1 MSAVP
6 TELLEPVDA
15 LALDVADE
23 AATARLGND
32 LAMALRPGDAV
43 ALSGDLGAGKTAL
56 ARAAIRALNGP
67 DTEVPSPTFTLAQD
81 YPDGALPVLHL
92 DLYRLAD
99 PSEAD
104 ELGIEDAL
112 EAGAVLIEWPE
123 RGDIAPTLTVAL
135 AERGEERDGE
145 GRDGE
150 GRDVVI
156 TGTPDALARVRR
168 SLGLRDFL
176 ARHDLGDAPRVPLS
190 ADASA
195 RRYEA
200 VERDGATWL
209 VMDDP
214 HAPDGPP
221 VRGALPYSRVAHL
234 AEDIVPFVAVA
245 QALRARGFAAP
256 AIHGADLHAGFAL
269 IEHLGRGSVLDADGR
284 PIPERYLA
292 AAETLAALH
301 DERWVDPM
309 PVGGI
314 AHVVPPFDRGAMTIE
329 IELTLDWAFPR
340 LVGRPASETERASFL
355 AAWGT
360 ALDALDAAAETS
372 LVLRDVQAPNLVWR
386 EREAGIARVGLIDFQ
401 DALIGPAAYDLASL
415 GQDARVTIPTD
426 LEGAIRE
433 RYRAARRTPVT
444 GDPDLAYAV
453 MAAQRATKLFGLW
466 VRLDERDGKPHFL
479 RNAHRTRLYFARVL
493 GHPAL
498 HAVRDWMTEHDLL
511 ARSERMHP

>member
-6 TELLEPVDA
+6 TGLIEPVDA
-15 LALDVADE
+15 LALDLADE
-23 AATARLGND
+23 AATTRLGCD
-32 LAMALRPGDAV
+32 LAMALRAGDVV
-43 ALSGDLGAGKTAL
+43 ALHGDLGMGKTAL
-56 ARAAIRALNGP
+56 ARAVIRTLNGP

-81 YPDGALPVLHL
+81 YPEGALPILHV

-123 RGDIAPTLTVAL
+123 RGDIAPTLSIAL
-135 AERGEERDGE
+135 TERGEGRGE
-145 GRDGE
+145 GRA
-150 GRDVVI
+150 VTI
-156 TGTPDALARVRR
+156 TGTPDALARLRR
-168 SLGLRDFL
+168 SLALRDFL
-176 ARHDLGDAPRVPLS
+176 ARHDLGHEPRLPLS

-200 VERDGATWL
+200 VERDGETL
-209 VMDDP
+209 LIMDDP
-214 HAPDGPP
+214 ASPDGPP
-221 VRGALPYSRVAHL
+221 VRGSLPYSRVAHL

-245 QALRARGFAAP
+245 EALRAKGFAAP
-256 AIHGADLHAGFAL
+256 AIHGADLHGGFAL

-301 DERWVDPM
+301 DQRWGDPM
-309 PVGGI
+309 LLPGGGI

-340 LVGRPASETERASFL
+340 LVGRPATGAERAAFL
-355 AAWGT
+355 AAWAT
-360 ALDALDAAAETS
+360 ALDALDRAAETS

-386 EREAGIARVGLIDFQ
+386 EGETGIARVGLIDFQ
-401 DALIGPAAYDLASL
+401 DAMIGPAAYDLASL
-415 GQDARVTIPTD
+415 GQDARVTIPVE
-426 LEGAIRE
+426 LENAIRT
-433 RYRAARRTPVT
+433 RYRAARRTPMT
-444 GDPDLAYAV
+444 GDMDTAYAV

-466 VRLDERDGKPHFL
+466 VRLDERDRKPHFL
-479 RNAHRTRLYFARVL
+479 AHAHRTRLYFGRVL

-498 HAVRDWMTEHDLL
+498 APVAAWMASHDLL
-511 ARSERMHP
+511 ARSAEMHP